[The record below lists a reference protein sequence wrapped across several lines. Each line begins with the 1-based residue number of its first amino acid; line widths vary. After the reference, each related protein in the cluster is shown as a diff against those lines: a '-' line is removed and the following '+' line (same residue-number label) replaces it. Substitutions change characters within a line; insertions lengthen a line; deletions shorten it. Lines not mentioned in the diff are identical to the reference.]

1 MALNIGLRH
10 LYSGRPRYLKLAEET
25 CLSRR
30 RAAGLYLHAAG
41 RPAYPLCLFA
51 SLALSGF
58 MLAYAYRSS
67 AVPPSPPP
75 VQRAEQITTESRTP
89 RGYPR
94 RYVSHLVK
102 GGDTYYLL
110 AQRYYGGLSDILPR
124 NQGRGPEAWEVI
136 KRENPQG
143 DFPPFE
149 PEKIPVT
156 IELRIP
162 LP

>member
-1 MALNIGLRH
+1 MSLSLRLNR
-10 LYSGRPRYLKLAEET
+10 LYAGRPHYLKLAEET
-25 CLSRR
+25 CLTRR
-30 RAAGLYLHAAG
+30 RAAGLYMHAAV
-41 RPAYPLCLFA
+41 RPAYLLCLVA
-51 SLALSGF
+51 SLAASGL
-58 MLAYAYRSS
+58 MLAYAYRPS

-75 VQRAEQITTESRTP
+75 SQRAQQLTTESRTP

-102 GGDTYYLL
+102 AGDTYYLL
-110 AQRYYGGLSDILPR
+110 AQRYYGGLMDIFVR
-124 NQGRGPEAWEVI
+124 NHGCGLAAWEVI
-136 KRENPQG
+136 KCENPQG

-149 PEKIPVT
+149 PEEIPVT